1 MKIKAIKIFDRYD
14 SAGLQLFFLGNKK
27 ESVFFL
33 TDVVIKMET
42 SLLRLQTRLKSVF
55 AFLAFTNIKKCKIFS
70 DVTSI
75 GFKNFL
81 NSFCHIFP

>member
-33 TDVVIKMET
+33 TDVVI
-42 SLLRLQTRLKSVF
+42 
-55 AFLAFTNIKKCKIFS
+55 
-70 DVTSI
+70 
-75 GFKNFL
+75 
-81 NSFCHIFP
+81 